1 MSMLKPNDNTIL
13 WTQILEIP
21 RHVTRAFGNLEQG
34 GGNGLAM
41 DAKAREN
48 RRNVR
53 GWNTRNRNI
62 RNVNIRTFN
71 KNETENSTIHS
82 NDNDNG
88 KEAIQRVT
96 RTSNKIIRY
105 Y

>member
-1 MSMLKPNDNTIL
+1 MVHNSFVVRVKEVKMSMLKPNDNTIL

-53 GWNTRNRNI
+53 G
-62 RNVNIRTFN
+62 
-71 KNETENSTIHS
+71 
-82 NDNDNG
+82 
-88 KEAIQRVT
+88 
-96 RTSNKIIRY
+96 
-105 Y
+105 